1 MIKNINF
8 NDFCDGFPESYSNN
22 FTYEGKQALFDY
34 LEELENELDES
45 IEFDPVAL
53 SCDYTEYSD
62 FKELQ
67 GNYWDIETM
76 EELENLTTVIMLEGS
91 DGFIIQDY

>member
-22 FTYEGKQALFDY
+22 FTYEGKRALLNY
-34 LEELENELDES
+34 LEEYEDSTGES
-45 IEFDPVAL
+45 IEFDPIAF
-53 SCDYTEYSD
+53 CCEYTEYSD

-67 GNYWDIETM
+67 GDYSDIETM
-76 EELENLTTVIMLEGS
+76 EELENHTTVIMLEGS

>member
-1 MIKNINF
+1 MIKYINF

-22 FTYEGKQALFDY
+22 FTYEGKRALLNY
-34 LEELENELDES
+34 LEEYEDSTGES
-45 IEFDPVAL
+45 IEFDPIAF
-53 SCDYTEYSD
+53 CCEYTEYSD

-67 GNYWDIETM
+67 GDYSDIETM
-76 EELENLTTVIMLEGS
+76 EELENHTTVIMLEGS